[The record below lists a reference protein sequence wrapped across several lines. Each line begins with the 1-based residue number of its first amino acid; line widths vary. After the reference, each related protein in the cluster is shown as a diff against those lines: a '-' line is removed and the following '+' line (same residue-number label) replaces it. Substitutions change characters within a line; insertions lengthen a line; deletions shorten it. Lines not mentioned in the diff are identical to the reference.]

1 MELFYRTKENPKSK
15 RFSDALWELQVGG
28 VQQRE
33 DVFAVASATDALLVS
48 ELVEWRAVRT

>member
-15 RFSDALWELQVGG
+15 RFSDASWEPQVGG

-33 DVFAVASATDALLVS
+33 EVFAVASAADALLVF
-48 ELVEWRAVRT
+48 E

>member
-15 RFSDALWELQVGG
+15 RFSDALWEPRVGG

-33 DVFAVASATDALLVS
+33 GVFAVASAADALVVF
-48 ELVEWRAVRT
+48 E